1 MSHSL
6 RHTSLTSHSFSSPV
20 LFSQEHYQH
29 LFSNM
34 DIDEETSEEYREPK
48 VRHNVHESTTYE
60 LAEEELKAEERKFL
74 RNYDSRNND

>member
-1 MSHSL
+1 
-6 RHTSLTSHSFSSPV
+6 
-20 LFSQEHYQH
+20 
-29 LFSNM
+29 M